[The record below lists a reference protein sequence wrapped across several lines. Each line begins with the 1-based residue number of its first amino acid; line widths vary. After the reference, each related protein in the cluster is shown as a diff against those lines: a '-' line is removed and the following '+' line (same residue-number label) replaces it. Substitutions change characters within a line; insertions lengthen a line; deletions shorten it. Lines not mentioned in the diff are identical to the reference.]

1 MTTKK
6 ILLATVAVATPV
18 AVVFTIGP
26 VWLQVIVAAI
36 AGLTCAGSTALL
48 GSPLLKDS
56 LKHDPDNREKPGMFL
71 EVQKGRSSVI
81 MKGGTPVYVIE
92 GGDNKPQLEE
102 APFWLWWIYQRY
114 IFRLTGLH
122 AYIPFFFKPHTY
134 EVPRYELDKDGEE
147 GYKLLGPNDKKYWS
161 NHVRTEPFIWH
172 FKFTNVE
179 IQKMQFTVTGTV
191 GVRIVSDPEK
201 VKAALF
207 DIESWAEV
215 LNEAVKANVRNY
227 MRSNVTLDDVLG
239 EIPKNIWEPVK
250 KSNKLD
256 KFAHDIKKALRRY
269 WFTSRDESVDEEGTR
284 KTLLDFGIDI
294 QRVDINDFKP
304 EFEAS
309 KLHEAALGR
318 ERGRARH
325 LEGQGIA
332 SAEEALLTVHKDGS
346 TASLEIIRNRGLVDV
361 AKNGGGLLDGLAAAF
376 IKRQQGD

>member
-1 MTTKK
+1 MAIKQ
-6 ILLATVAVATPV
+6 ILLTSAAIAAPIAIFTV
-18 AVVFTIGP
+18 GP
-26 VWLQVIVAAI
+26 VWLQFIAAAV
-36 AGLTCAGSTALL
+36 AGLTCAGGAALL
-48 GSPLLKDS
+48 GSPLLKDD

-92 GGDNKPQLEE
+92 GGDNKPQREE

-114 IFRLTGLH
+114 IFRFTGLH

-134 EVPRYELDKDGEE
+134 EVPRYELNAEGAE
-147 GYKLLGPNDKKYWS
+147 GYKLLGPKDKKYWS

-172 FKFTNVE
+172 FKFENVE

-191 GVRIVSDPEK
+191 GVRIVGDPVK
-201 VKAALF
+201 VIAALF

-215 LNEAVKANVRNY
+215 LNEAVKAIVRNY
-227 MRSNVTLDDVLG
+227 MRSNVTLDDILG
-239 EIPKNIWEPVK
+239 VIPEDIWATVEK
-250 KSNKLD
+250 TSKLD
-256 KFAHDIKKALRRY
+256 KFAYDIKEALRKY
-269 WFTSRDESVDEEGTR
+269 WFTRRDASVDEDGVR

-294 QRVDINDFKP
+294 QRVDINDFKA
-304 EFEAS
+304 EFDPT
-309 KLHEAALGR
+309 KLHDAALGR

-332 SAEEALLTVHKDGS
+332 SAEKALLAVHKDGGA
-346 TASLEIIRNRGLVDV
+346 ASIEILRARGLVDV

-376 IKRQQGD
+376 IKKQQGG